1 MVAHGLLP
9 PAAPVS
15 RSPTSIYPSADCYS
29 LRRGLRAAA
38 WLHLCYT
45 GTTASA
51 FLASIGTNQQSTV
64 PAGAVRQCR
73 EESEPVLDERAEL
86 SITLRVRV

>member
-15 RSPTSIYPSADCYS
+15 RSPASIYPSADCYS

-51 FLASIGTNQQSTV
+51 FLASIGTSNRR
-64 PAGAVRQCR
+64 GAMKERIEGQCR
-73 EESEPVLDERAEL
+73 ASLQFLTKKLKLKKLV
-86 SITLRVRV
+86 